1 MFARDRR
8 EDGVP
13 QGCCAARRPPQPLV
27 PTRHRRHL
35 HSTPTYLRAT
45 TPPARLDLTLLT
57 ARRYASSQTCAAIA
71 QKICAGKCL
80 SCGGMLHRTPIKPTH
95 TVSTNRKIPA
105 DRYRVADQNSS
116 ASARRPDHPAANP
129 IFYSSNRSTRARG
142 SRPSWACWACLMRA
156 PRPTCTSGPRRARPP
171 AVYRQSSTIEPML
184 RCCLLASGM
193 RFGGRAAEQYVAS
206 IIWLADPRASAG
218 ARGCRRRSGRLESCR
233 LHDTRGHRHHVSVA
247 ADRPSRL
254 PRAPAGASRSASSM
268 VRDVGDLAAGLR
280 PLGAVL
286 APSATPSST
295 RLVLALSIAL
305 VGYRC
310 NCACCTRV
318 SAFICASNVR
328 SRCIFIAETLTT
340 SNRPRTACQHSTPRA
355 TRDTPPTD
363 SEHQND
369 DRSASLRASHEVFPA
384 PTQPDTPV

>member
-95 TVSTNRKIPA
+95 TVSNNRKIPA

-233 LHDTRGHRHHVSVA
+233 LHDTRGHRHRCVGGRGSSFA
-247 ADRPSRL
+247 SPPCSR
-254 PRAPAGASRSASSM
+254 RCEQVGIQHGAGRGRLGGRSAAAGCG
-268 VRDVGDLAAGLR
+268 VGAVGD
-280 PLGAVL
+280 AVEH
-286 APSATPSST
+286 SA
-295 RLVLALSIAL
+295 R
-305 VGYRC
+305 
-310 NCACCTRV
+310 ACTEH
-318 SAFICASNVR
+318 R
-328 SRCIFIAETLTT
+328 SGGI
-340 SNRPRTACQHSTPRA
+340 
-355 TRDTPPTD
+355 
-363 SEHQND
+363 
-369 DRSASLRASHEVFPA
+369 SL
-384 PTQPDTPV
+384 

>member
-1 MFARDRR
+1 MMFARDRR

-95 TVSTNRKIPA
+95 TVSNNRKISA

-142 SRPSWACWACLMRA
+142 SRPSWACWACLVRA

-184 RCCLLASGM
+184 
-193 RFGGRAAEQYVAS
+193 
-206 IIWLADPRASAG
+206 
-218 ARGCRRRSGRLESCR
+218 
-233 LHDTRGHRHHVSVA
+233 
-247 ADRPSRL
+247 
-254 PRAPAGASRSASSM
+254 
-268 VRDVGDLAAGLR
+268 
-280 PLGAVL
+280 
-286 APSATPSST
+286 
-295 RLVLALSIAL
+295 
-305 VGYRC
+305 
-310 NCACCTRV
+310 
-318 SAFICASNVR
+318 
-328 SRCIFIAETLTT
+328 
-340 SNRPRTACQHSTPRA
+340 
-355 TRDTPPTD
+355 
-363 SEHQND
+363 
-369 DRSASLRASHEVFPA
+369 
-384 PTQPDTPV
+384 